1 MKTGN
6 PKVVFA
12 VSSAAVFLASGDA
25 TVAVAALPAQ
35 FLISVAVFTLASA
48 AAGWRRG
55 RAV

>member
-6 PKVVFA
+6 PRIVFA

-25 TVAVAALPAQ
+25 TIAVAALPAQ
-35 FLISVAVFTLASA
+35 FLIGVAVFTLVSA